1 MGLVV
6 PIPLHRIVRQFSSC
20 LSAAIALLAV
30 SIAYA
35 AVPDAKLDNF
45 RMRAGVP
52 TELKR
57 VAPDLYFL
65 YDDLSSNSAF
75 LVTEEG
81 VLVIDTR
88 QHPAHGRDLI
98 ERIRKITDKPI
109 KWVINTHAHGD
120 HFYGNPAF
128 KAAGAT
134 IIAHRDVVAGM
145 IKNEQLEFKRR
156 LAFFKSLNLDPA
168 EVKTVLPDVTFDSRM
183 TIKLGGRSI
192 EIMYLGPAQNPG
204 DTLVYF
210 PHARALYV
218 GGPFA
223 NNNWS
228 NMSFT
233 PSMDG
238 WIAMLKRIAAMDN
251 VDMFLPGHGDVG
263 TKQDVLDEA
272 ALLSDVQIEVKAA
285 IARGMSRDEIVK
297 LRFPQY
303 ANRRNYDRIDVFL
316 EALYHLYTTGQP
328 LFPYP

>member
-1 MGLVV
+1 LADLAG
-6 PIPLHRIVRQFSSC
+6 
-20 LSAAIALLAV
+20 AAETT
-30 SIAYA
+30 
-35 AVPDAKLDNF
+35 DKFDNF
-45 RMRAGVP
+45 RMREGVP
-52 TELKR
+52 TQLKQ

-65 YDDLSSNSAF
+65 YDDLSSNSGF
-75 LVTEEG
+75 LVTPEG

-120 HFYGNPAF
+120 HYYGNPAF

-145 IKNEQLEFKRR
+145 VKNEQLELKRR
-156 LAFFKSLNLDPA
+156 LAFFKSLKLDPA
-168 EVKTVLPDVTFDSRM
+168 EVKTVLPDVTFDSRL
-183 TIKLGGRSI
+183 TLTLGGRTV
-192 EIMYLGPAQNPG
+192 EIMYLGPGQNPG

-223 NNNWS
+223 KNNWS

-238 WIAMLKRIAAMDN
+238 WIALLQRIAAMEN
-251 VDMFLPGHGDVG
+251 VDLFLPGHGDVG
-263 TKQDVLDEA
+263 GREDVLAEA
-272 ALLSDVQIEVKAA
+272 RLLSEVQAGVKAA
-285 IARGMSRDEIVK
+285 IAAGKTREEIVK
-297 LRFPQY
+297 TLRFPQF
-303 ANRRNYDRIDVFL
+303 AQLRNYDRIDVFL
-316 EALYHLYTTGQP
+316 EALYHLYTTGKP

>member
-1 MGLVV
+1 MRVTW
-6 PIPLHRIVRQFSSC
+6 
-20 LSAAIALLAV
+20 LSARFFL
-30 SIAYA
+30 AYA
-35 AVPDAKLDNF
+35 ALVAFACPAAAAEPTDKFDNF
-45 RMRAGVP
+45 RMRQGLP
-52 TELKR
+52 TQLKQ

-75 LVTEEG
+75 LVTDEG

-98 ERIRKITDKPI
+98 ERIRRITDKPVR
-109 KWVINTHAHGD
+109 WVINTHAHGD

-134 IIAHRDVVAGM
+134 IVAHRDVVAGM
-145 IKNEQLEFKRR
+145 VKNEQLEFKRR

-183 TIKLGGRSI
+183 TIKLGGRVV
-192 EIMYLGPAQNPG
+192 EVMYLGPGQNPG

-238 WIAMLKRIAAMDN
+238 WIAMLKKIADMEN

-263 TKQDVLDEA
+263 KREDVLDEA
-272 ALLSDVQIEVKAA
+272 KLLTDVQAGVKAA
-285 IARGMSRDEIVK
+285 IAAGMSREDIVK
-297 LRFPQY
+297 NLRFPQF
-303 ANRRNYDRIDVFL
+303 ADRRNYDRIDVFL
-316 EALYHLYTTGQP
+316 EALYHLYTTGKP

>member
-1 MGLVV
+1 MRKRGM
-6 PIPLHRIVRQFSSC
+6 RAGQFFAC
-20 LSAAIALLAV
+20 AALAALAFAV
-30 SIAYA
+30 A
-35 AVPDAKLDNF
+35 AAEQPDRFDNF
-45 RMRAGVP
+45 RMRTGVP
-52 TELKR
+52 TQLKQ

-75 LVTEEG
+75 LVTDEG

-98 ERIRKITDKPI
+98 ERIRKITDKPV

-128 KAAGAT
+128 KAVGAT

-145 IKNEQLEFKRR
+145 VKNEQLEFKRR
-156 LAFFKSLNLDPA
+156 LAFFKSLNLDPS
-168 EVKTVLPDVTFDSRM
+168 EVKTVLPDVTFDSRL
-183 TIKLGGRSI
+183 TLKLGGRVV
-192 EIMYLGPAQNPG
+192 EIMYLGPGQNPG

-238 WIAMLKRIAAMDN
+238 WIAMLIKIADMEN

-263 TKQDVLDEA
+263 KREDVLDEA
-272 ALLSDVQIEVKAA
+272 KLLTDVQAGVKAA
-285 IARGMSRDEIVK
+285 IAAGMSREEIVKK
-297 LRFPQY
+297 LRFPQF
-303 ANRRNYDRIDVFL
+303 ADRRNYDRIDVFL
-316 EALYHLYTTGQP
+316 EALYHLYTTGKP

>member
-1 MGLVV
+1 MREWWR
-6 PIPLHRIVRQFSSC
+6 PI
-20 LSAAIALLAV
+20 SAKWWFVCALLVPLTDLAG
-30 SIAYA
+30 A
-35 AVPDAKLDNF
+35 AELIDKFDNF
-45 RMRAGVP
+45 RMREGVP
-52 TELKR
+52 TQLKQ

-65 YDDLSSNSAF
+65 YDDLSSNSGF
-75 LVTEEG
+75 LVTPEG

-120 HFYGNPAF
+120 HYYGNPAF

-145 IKNEQLEFKRR
+145 VKNEQLELKRR

-168 EVKTVLPDVTFDSRM
+168 EVKTVLPDVTFDSRL
-183 TIKLGGRSI
+183 TLTLGGRTV
-192 EIMYLGPAQNPG
+192 EIMYLGPGQNPG

-223 NNNWS
+223 KNNWS

-238 WIAMLKRIAAMDN
+238 WIALLQRIAAMEN
-251 VDMFLPGHGDVG
+251 VDLFLPGHGDVSG
-263 TKQDVLDEA
+263 REDVLAEA
-272 ALLSDVQIEVKAA
+272 RLLSEVQAGVKAA
-285 IARGMSRDEIVK
+285 IAAGKTREEIVK
-297 LRFPQY
+297 TLRFPQF
-303 ANRRNYDRIDVFL
+303 AQLRNYDRIDVFL
-316 EALYHLYTTGQP
+316 EALYHLHTTGKP

>member
-1 MGLVV
+1 M
-6 PIPLHRIVRQFSSC
+6 RIRWPKIILLFACGALAAPVC
-20 LSAAIALLAV
+20 LPAVAAE
-30 SIAYA
+30 
-35 AVPDAKLDNF
+35 PTDKFDNF
-45 RMRAGVP
+45 RMREGVP
-52 TELKR
+52 LQLKQ

-75 LVTEEG
+75 LVTDEG

-98 ERIRKITDKPI
+98 ERIRKVTDKPI
-109 KWVINTHAHGD
+109 RWAINTHAHGD
-120 HFYGNPAF
+120 HYYGNPAF
-128 KAAGAT
+128 KAIGAS

-145 IKNEQLEFKRR
+145 VKNEQLEFRRR
-156 LAFFKSLNLDPA
+156 LAFFKSLKLDPA

-183 TIKLGGRSI
+183 TIKLGGRSAA
-192 EIMYLGPAQNPG
+192 IMYLGPGQNPG

-238 WIAMLKRIAAMDN
+238 WIALLKRIAAMEN
-251 VDMFLPGHGDVG
+251 VDLFLPGHGDVG
-263 TKQDVLDEA
+263 TREDVLDEA
-272 ALLSDVQIEVKAA
+272 VLLTAVQAGVKAA
-285 IARGMSRDEIVK
+285 IAAGMSREEIVK
-297 LRFPQY
+297 QLRFPQF

-316 EALYHLYTTGQP
+316 EALYHLYTTGKP

>member
-1 MGLVV
+1 MQAHLSRVV
-6 PIPLHRIVRQFSSC
+6 QVLLGYGVFIIAAAAAGVAAAQTDRFDNFKMREGIPLQ
-20 LSAAIALLAV
+20 
-30 SIAYA
+30 
-35 AVPDAKLDNF
+35 
-45 RMRAGVP
+45 
-52 TELKR
+52 LKQI
-57 VAPDLYFL
+57 APDLYFL

-75 LVTEEG
+75 LVTDEG

-120 HFYGNPAF
+120 HFSGNPAF
-128 KAAGAT
+128 KAVGAT

-145 IKNEQLEFKRR
+145 IKNQQLEFKRR
-156 LAFFKSLNLDPA
+156 LAFFKSMNLDPA
-168 EVKTVLPDVTFDSRM
+168 EVTTVLPDMTFDSRI
-183 TIKLGGRSI
+183 TLKLGGR
-192 EIMYLGPAQNPG
+192 EVQIMYLGAGQNPG

-223 NNNWS
+223 NHNWS

-238 WIAMLKRIAAMDN
+238 WIALLRKIAAMEN
-251 VDMFLPGHGDVG
+251 VDKFLPGHGDVG
-263 TKQDVLDEA
+263 TAADVIDEA
-272 ALLSDVQIEVKAA
+272 DFLAAVQTEVKAA
-285 IARGMSRDEIVK
+285 IAKGMSKQDIIK
-297 LRFPQY
+297 QLTFPQF
-303 ANRRNYDRIDVFL
+303 ANRRNYNRIDVFM
-316 EALYHLYTTGQP
+316 EALYNLYTTGKP

>member
-1 MGLVV
+1 MREWWRQISAGWSVACIVLVLA
-6 PIPLHRIVRQFSSC
+6 PGP
-20 LSAAIALLAV
+20 AA
-30 SIAYA
+30 A
-35 AVPDAKLDNF
+35 AESPDRFDNF
-45 RMRAGVP
+45 RMRQGIP
-52 TELKR
+52 TQLKQ

-75 LVTEEG
+75 LVTDDG

-98 ERIRKITDKPI
+98 ERIRKITDKPV

-120 HFYGNPAF
+120 HYYGNPAF
-128 KAAGAT
+128 KDAGAT

-145 IKNEQLEFKRR
+145 LKNEQLEFKRR
-156 LAFFKSLNLDPA
+156 RAFFKSMNLDPA
-168 EVKTVLPDVTFDSRM
+168 EVKTVLPDVTFDSRL
-183 TIKLGGRSI
+183 TIKLGGRVV
-192 EIMYLGPAQNPG
+192 EIMYLGPGQNPG
-204 DTLVYF
+204 DTLIYF

-238 WIAMLKRIAAMDN
+238 WIALLQKIAAMDN

-263 TKQDVLDEA
+263 TRADVLDEA
-272 ALLSDVQIEVKAA
+272 KLLSEVQAGVKAA
-285 IARGMSRDEIVK
+285 IAAGMSREDVVK
-297 LRFPQY
+297 NLRFPQF
-303 ANRRNYDRIDVFL
+303 ANRRNYDRINVFL
-316 EALYHLYTTGQP
+316 EALYHLYTTGKP

>member
-1 MGLVV
+1 MREG
-6 PIPLHRIVRQFSSC
+6 IPTQ
-20 LSAAIALLAV
+20 
-30 SIAYA
+30 
-35 AVPDAKLDNF
+35 
-45 RMRAGVP
+45 
-52 TELKR
+52 LKQ

-65 YDDLSSNSAF
+65 YDDLSSNCAF
-75 LVTEEG
+75 LVTDEG

-98 ERIRKITDKPI
+98 ERIRKITDKPV

-120 HFYGNPAF
+120 HYYGNPAF

-145 IKNEQLEFKRR
+145 IKNEQLELKRR

-168 EVKTVLPDVTFDSRM
+168 EVKTVLPDMTFDSRM
-183 TIKLGGRSI
+183 TIKLGGRI
-192 EIMYLGPAQNPG
+192 VEIMYLGPGQNPG
-204 DTLVYF
+204 DTLIYF

-238 WIAMLKRIAAMDN
+238 WIALLQKLAAMDN
-251 VDMFLPGHGDVG
+251 VDMYLPGHGDVG
-263 TKQDVLDEA
+263 TRGDVLDEA
-272 ALLSDVQIEVKAA
+272 KLLSEVQAAVKAA
-285 IARGMSRDEIVK
+285 IAAGMSRDEVVKK
-297 LRFPQY
+297 LRFPQF
-303 ANRRNYDRIDVFL
+303 ADRRNYDRIDVFL
-316 EALYHLYTTGQP
+316 EALYHLYTTGKP

>member
-1 MGLVV
+1 MREWRR
-6 PIPLHRIVRQFSSC
+6 PI
-20 LSAAIALLAV
+20 SAGWWLACALLV
-30 SIAYA
+30 PFLELA
-35 AVPDAKLDNF
+35 AAAEPTDKFDNF
-45 RMRAGVP
+45 RMREGVP
-52 TELKR
+52 TQLKQ

-65 YDDLSSNSAF
+65 YDDLSSNSGF
-75 LVTEEG
+75 LVTPEG

-120 HFYGNPAF
+120 HYYGNPAF

-145 IKNEQLEFKRR
+145 VKNEQLELKRR

-168 EVKTVLPDVTFDSRM
+168 EVKTVLPDVTFDSRL
-183 TIKLGGRSI
+183 TLTLGGRTV
-192 EIMYLGPAQNPG
+192 EIMYLGPGQNPG

-223 NNNWS
+223 KNNWS

-238 WIAMLKRIAAMDN
+238 WIALLQRIAAMEN
-251 VDMFLPGHGDVG
+251 VDLFLPGHGDVG
-263 TKQDVLDEA
+263 GREDVLAEA
-272 ALLSDVQIEVKAA
+272 RLLSEVQAGVKAA
-285 IARGMSRDEIVK
+285 IAAGKTREEIVK
-297 LRFPQY
+297 TLRFPQF
-303 ANRRNYDRIDVFL
+303 AQLRNYDRIDVFL
-316 EALYHLYTTGQP
+316 EALYHLYTTGKP

>member
-1 MGLVV
+1 MRVYRVDFIRRYLYACGVFAV
-6 PIPLHRIVRQFSSC
+6 
-20 LSAAIALLAV
+20 LSWLPANAAETV
-30 SIAYA
+30 
-35 AVPDAKLDNF
+35 DKLDNF
-45 RMRAGVP
+45 RMREGVP
-52 TELKR
+52 IQLKQ

-75 LVTEEG
+75 LVTDEG

-88 QHPAHGRDLI
+88 QHPAHGRDLL
-98 ERIRKITDKPI
+98 ERIRKITDKPV

-120 HFYGNPAF
+120 HYYGNPAF
-128 KAAGAT
+128 KAAGAA
-134 IIAHRDVVAGM
+134 IIAHRDVAAGM
-145 IKNEQLEFKRR
+145 VKNEQLEMKRR
-156 LAFFKSLNLDPA
+156 LAFFRSMKLDPA
-168 EVKTVLPDVTFDSRM
+168 EVKTVLPDATFDSSL
-183 TIKLGGRSI
+183 TIRLGGRTV
-192 EIMYLGPAQNPG
+192 EIMYWGPGQNPG

-238 WIAMLKRIAAMDN
+238 WIAMLRRIAAMET
-251 VDMFLPGHGDVG
+251 VDMFLPGHGDIG
-263 TKQDVLDEA
+263 TRQDVLDEA
-272 ALLSDVQIEVKAA
+272 VLLAEVQSAVKAA
-285 IARGMSRDEIVK
+285 IAAGWSREDIVRK
-297 LRFPQY
+297 LRFPQF

-316 EALYHLYTTGQP
+316 EALYHLYTTGKP

>member
-1 MGLVV
+1 MRKWWRLITAGLSLACGLGAFVMA
-6 PIPLHRIVRQFSSC
+6 PAG
-20 LSAAIALLAV
+20 AAE
-30 SIAYA
+30 ST
-35 AVPDAKLDNF
+35 DRFDNF
-45 RMRAGVP
+45 RMRQGVP
-52 TELKR
+52 TRLKQ

-75 LVTEEG
+75 LVTDEG

-98 ERIRKITDKPI
+98 ERIRKITDKPV

-128 KAAGAT
+128 KAVGAT
-134 IIAHRDVVAGM
+134 IVAHRDVAAGM

-156 LAFFKSLNLDPA
+156 RAFFKSMQLDPA
-168 EVKTVLPDVTFDSRM
+168 EVKTVLPDVTFDSRL
-183 TIKLGGRSI
+183 TIKLGGRVVD
-192 EIMYLGPAQNPG
+192 IMYLGPGQNPG

-238 WIAMLKRIAAMDN
+238 WIALLNRIAAMEN
-251 VDMFLPGHGDVG
+251 VDLFLPGHGDVG
-263 TKQDVLDEA
+263 KREDVLDEA
-272 ALLSDVQIEVKAA
+272 NMLAEVQKSVKAA
-285 IARGMSRDEIVK
+285 IAQGMTRDEIVK
-297 LRFPQY
+297 NLRFPQF

-316 EALYHLYTTGQP
+316 EALYHLYTTGKP

>member
-1 MGLVV
+1 MREWRR
-6 PIPLHRIVRQFSSC
+6 PI
-20 LSAAIALLAV
+20 SAGWWFACALLA
-30 SIAYA
+30 SFLELAGA
-35 AVPDAKLDNF
+35 AEPTDKFDNF
-45 RMRAGVP
+45 RMREGVP
-52 TELKR
+52 TQLKQ

-65 YDDLSSNSAF
+65 YDDLSSNSGF
-75 LVTEEG
+75 LVTPEG

-120 HFYGNPAF
+120 HYYGNLAF

-145 IKNEQLEFKRR
+145 VKNEQLELKRR

-168 EVKTVLPDVTFDSRM
+168 EVKTVLPDVTFDSRL
-183 TIKLGGRSI
+183 TLTLGGRTV
-192 EIMYLGPAQNPG
+192 EIMYLGPGQNPG

-223 NNNWS
+223 KNNWS

-238 WIAMLKRIAAMDN
+238 WIALLQRIAAMEN
-251 VDMFLPGHGDVG
+251 VDLFLPGHGDVG
-263 TKQDVLDEA
+263 GREDVLAEA
-272 ALLSDVQIEVKAA
+272 RLLSEVQAGVKAA
-285 IARGMSRDEIVK
+285 IAAGKTREEIVK
-297 LRFPQY
+297 TLRFPQF
-303 ANRRNYDRIDVFL
+303 AQLRNYDRIDVFL
-316 EALYHLYTTGQP
+316 EALYHLYTTGKP

>member
-1 MGLVV
+1 MQWLQTVARFLTACWV
-6 PIPLHRIVRQFSSC
+6 
-20 LSAAIALLAV
+20 LAV
-30 SIAYA
+30 A
-35 AVPDAKLDNF
+35 AWPAGAAETPDRFDNF
-45 RMRAGVP
+45 RMRQGAP
-52 TELKR
+52 TQLKQ

-75 LVTEEG
+75 LVTTEG

-98 ERIRKITDKPI
+98 ERIRRITDKPI
-109 KWVINTHAHGD
+109 RWVINTHAHGD

-134 IIAHRDVVAGM
+134 IVAHRDVVAGM
-145 IKNEQLEFKRR
+145 VKNEQLEFKRR
-156 LAFFKSLNLDPA
+156 LAFFKSLALDPS

-183 TIKLGGRSI
+183 TIKLGGRVVELI
-192 EIMYLGPAQNPG
+192 YQGPGQNPG

-210 PHARALYV
+210 PHARALFV

-223 NNNWS
+223 KNNWS

-238 WIAMLKRIAAMDN
+238 WIALLNNLAAMDG
-251 VDMFLPGHGDVG
+251 VDVYLPGHGDVG
-263 TKQDVLDEA
+263 TREDVLDEA
-272 ALLSDVQIEVKAA
+272 RMLSDVQAAVKAA
-285 IARGMSRDEIVK
+285 IAAGRGRDDIVK
-297 LRFPQY
+297 NLRFPQF
-303 ANRRNYDRIDVFL
+303 ADRRNYDRIDVFL
-316 EALYHLYTTGQP
+316 EALYHLYTTGKP

>member
-1 MGLVV
+1 MREWRR
-6 PIPLHRIVRQFSSC
+6 PI
-20 LSAAIALLAV
+20 SAGWWFACALLVPFLELAG
-30 SIAYA
+30 A
-35 AVPDAKLDNF
+35 AEPTDKFDNF
-45 RMRAGVP
+45 RMREGVP
-52 TELKR
+52 TQLKQ

-65 YDDLSSNSAF
+65 YDDLSSNSGF
-75 LVTEEG
+75 LVTPEG

-120 HFYGNPAF
+120 HYYGNPAF

-145 IKNEQLEFKRR
+145 VKNEQLELKRR

-168 EVKTVLPDVTFDSRM
+168 EVKTVLPDVTFDSRL
-183 TIKLGGRSI
+183 TLTLGGRTV
-192 EIMYLGPAQNPG
+192 EIMYLGPGQNPG

-223 NNNWS
+223 KNNWS

-238 WIAMLKRIAAMDN
+238 WIALLQRIAAMEN
-251 VDMFLPGHGDVG
+251 VDLFLPGHGDVG
-263 TKQDVLDEA
+263 GREDLLAEA
-272 ALLSDVQIEVKAA
+272 RLLSEVQAGVKAA
-285 IARGMSRDEIVK
+285 IAAGKTREEIVK
-297 LRFPQY
+297 TLRFPQF
-303 ANRRNYDRIDVFL
+303 AQLRNYDRIDVFL
-316 EALYHLYTTGQP
+316 EALYHLYTTGKP

>member
-1 MGLVV
+1 MREWRRQIIAGLWLTGGV
-6 PIPLHRIVRQFSSC
+6 LA
-20 LSAAIALLAV
+20 LSGGIATAAE
-30 SIAYA
+30 ST
-35 AVPDAKLDNF
+35 DRFDNF
-45 RMRAGVP
+45 RMRQGVP
-52 TELKR
+52 TELKQ

-75 LVTEEG
+75 LVTDEG

-98 ERIRKITDKPI
+98 ERIRKITDKPV

-128 KAAGAT
+128 KAVGAT
-134 IIAHRDVVAGM
+134 IIAHRDVAAGM
-145 IKNEQLEFKRR
+145 VKNEQLEFKRR
-156 LAFFKSLNLDPA
+156 LAFFKSLQLDPA
-168 EVKTVLPDVTFDSRM
+168 EVKTVLPDVTFDSRV
-183 TIKLGGRSI
+183 TIKLGGRVV
-192 EIMYLGPAQNPG
+192 EIMYLGPGQNPG

-223 NNNWS
+223 NHNWS

-238 WIAMLKRIAAMDN
+238 WIAMLQRIAAMDN
-251 VDMFLPGHGDVG
+251 VDLFLPGHGDVG
-263 TKQDVLDEA
+263 TRADVLDEA
-272 ALLSDVQIEVKAA
+272 KMLSEVQAGVKAA
-285 IARGMSRDEIVK
+285 IAAGMSREEIVK
-297 LRFPQY
+297 NLRFPRF

>member
-1 MGLVV
+1 M
-6 PIPLHRIVRQFSSC
+6 
-20 LSAAIALLAV
+20 
-30 SIAYA
+30 
-35 AVPDAKLDNF
+35 
-45 RMRAGVP
+45 P
-52 TELKR
+52 TQLKQ

-75 LVTEEG
+75 LVTDEG

-98 ERIRKITDKPI
+98 ERIRRITDKPVR
-109 KWVINTHAHGD
+109 WVINTHAHGD

-134 IIAHRDVVAGM
+134 IVAHRDVVAGM
-145 IKNEQLEFKRR
+145 VKNEQLEFKRR

-183 TIKLGGRSI
+183 TIKLGGRVV
-192 EIMYLGPAQNPG
+192 EVMYLGPGQNPG

-238 WIAMLKRIAAMDN
+238 WIAMLKKIADMEN

-263 TKQDVLDEA
+263 KREDVLDESK
-272 ALLSDVQIEVKAA
+272 LLTDVQAGVKAA
-285 IARGMSRDEIVK
+285 IAAGMSREDIVK
-297 LRFPQY
+297 NLRFPQF
-303 ANRRNYDRIDVFL
+303 ADRRNYDRIDVFL
-316 EALYHLYTTGQP
+316 EALYHLYTTGKP